1 MRARFCCSALKEYK
15 VLDVAVHG
23 IRRCESSKRNERYK
37 EPQICRYYSK
47 NEKVSVFL
55 PILEWSDEDVE
66 DFIME
71 RGIKCAPVY
80 YDEKGRFYVER
91 RLGCMACPL
100 RSDNG
105 KAQFIQYPNLVR
117 AWIRAGIVWWDNHPN
132 ANSHKKFHSIYEL
145 FVHNVFFD
153 SYDAFE
159 LSVGGGMFGDRIDC
173 KQFLEDYFNVK
184 LP

>member
-1 MRARFCCSALKEYK
+1 MRARFCCSELKEYK
-15 VLDVAVHG
+15 VLDVAVQG
-23 IRRCESSKRNERYK
+23 IRRCESVKRNERYK

-80 YDEKGRFYVER
+80 YDKQGRFYVER

-100 RSDNG
+100 RSDRG
-105 KAQFIQYPNLVR
+105 KGDFIKHPNLVR
-117 AWIRAGIVWWDNHPN
+117 AWIRFGKIWWDNHPN
-132 ANSHKKFHSIYEL
+132 ANSHKKFRSIYEL

>member
-1 MRARFCCSALKEYK
+1 MRARFCCSELKEYK
-15 VLDVAVHG
+15 VLDVAVQG
-23 IRRCESSKRNERYK
+23 IRRCESVKRNERYK

-80 YDEKGRFYVER
+80 YDKQGRFYVER

-100 RSDNG
+100 RSDRG
-105 KAQFIQYPNLVR
+105 KGDFIK
-117 AWIRAGIVWWDNHPN
+117 HP
-132 ANSHKKFHSIYEL
+132 I
-145 FVHNVFFD
+145 
-153 SYDAFE
+153 
-159 LSVGGGMFGDRIDC
+159 LSVHGFVLGRFGGIITQTQTVTRNSVPYMNCLFIMFSLIVTMRLSYL
-173 KQFLEDYFNVK
+173 LEVECSEIELTASNF
-184 LP
+184 